1 MIPFLTR
8 KFLFYLVTLATV
20 VGLNFSLIHLMPGDA
35 LVHLVGEEG
44 YAHLSVRQPEA
55 LARLRAEYGLERPP
69 MVQAAVYLRRLAAGD
84 WGWSYHHGQPV
95 VQVIGR
101 RLAWTLRLLVP
112 AMLVSALVA
121 AWIGALSGW
130 RSRRRP
136 DRALPA
142 LFLGLYAVPAYGLGM
157 ILVLVAA
164 RWDLAA
170 PGGMVGPSGEF
181 GAVWAPL
188 ALPMTLL
195 VLHGTAYKYMI
206 MRHLVRHEI
215 DAPYVLTALSKGLG
229 PRRVLFGHLARNVL
243 GPYGTVVALN
253 LGFMVGGT
261 LLVEVVFSLQGMG
274 TMIYQAVLAR
284 DFPLLSGALLALALS
299 VLAANAAADIFQ
311 AIIDPRIRE
320 GEARG

>member
-1 MIPFLTR
+1 
-8 KFLFYLVTLATV
+8 
-20 VGLNFSLIHLMPGDA
+20 
-35 LVHLVGEEG
+35 
-44 YAHLSVRQPEA
+44 
-55 LARLRAEYGLERPP
+55 
-69 MVQAAVYLRRLAAGD
+69 
-84 WGWSYHHGQPV
+84 
-95 VQVIGR
+95 
-101 RLAWTLRLLVP
+101 LRLLVP
-112 AMLVSALVA
+112 AMLVSALAA

-274 TMIYQAVLAR
+274 TLIYQAVLAR